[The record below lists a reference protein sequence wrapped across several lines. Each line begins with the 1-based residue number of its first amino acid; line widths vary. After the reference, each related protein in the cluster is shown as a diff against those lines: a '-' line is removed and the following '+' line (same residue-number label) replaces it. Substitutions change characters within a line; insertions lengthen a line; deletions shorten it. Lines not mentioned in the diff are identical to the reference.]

1 MSKEN
6 NISFWDEIQ
15 EKYEFKNIHY
25 TPAWYLNAGMT
36 ITLEL
41 EKKDARPVCPI
52 CAQYPNIH
60 DYHPKTLTFGTING
74 VPLVFKLNHTRYL
87 CKHCCITFMDDFEH
101 LPDFRSLTQDA
112 ENYIL
117 SKLGSQTFT
126 EIAGEIGVCVQTVAN
141 RAEEF
146 CESEK
151 EIRLNGRY
159 TYLSMDEVFIS
170 RNSDGEALY
179 YWLLNDNSLSW
190 KSNNIRVDAGR
201 KQEDVIKR
209 LKELKHPEQVAAVS
223 IDMWKPYR
231 DAILQVLPNA
241 AIVIDRFHVIK
252 IAQSGLNTIRKK
264 ANVPKALKSDFK
276 KDAGLFLS
284 SIYKLSDAELI
295 RLESYL
301 RADAALERAY
311 FITQE
316 LMEFYN
322 LRDYEHALE
331 YLAEWESSVLSSGI
345 KEMETVLGTVVNW
358 LPYIMNYFIYRITS
372 GRTEGRNNLLR
383 TIDRMGFHYGLTSI
397 QACLYAHD
405 RKQEYLRWKKHQKK
419 KEIRNLDLAV

>member
-1 MSKEN
+1 MSKEKH
-6 NISFWDEIQ
+6 ISFWDEIQ
-15 EKYEFKNIHY
+15 EKYKFKNIFY
-25 TPAWYLNAGMT
+25 IPRWYLEAGMT

-41 EKKDARPVCPI
+41 VQKDKRPLCPI
-52 CAQYPNIH
+52 CSRRPNIH
-60 DYHPKTLTFGTING
+60 DYQDKTITFGTING
-74 VPLVFKLNHTRYL
+74 VPLVFKMKHSRYL
-87 CKHCCITFMDDFEH
+87 CVHCDITFMDDFEH

-112 ENYIL
+112 ENYII
-117 SKLGSQTFT
+117 SKLGSQTFS
-126 EIAGEIGVCVQTVAN
+126 EIASELGVCVQTIAN
-141 RAEEF
+141 RAQEFGKEER
-146 CESEK
+146 

-159 TYLSMDEVFIS
+159 RYLSMDEVFIS

-201 KQEDVIKR
+201 KLEDVIKR
-209 LKELKHPEQVAAVS
+209 LNELKYPEHVAAVS

-241 AIVIDRFHVIK
+241 AIVIDRFHVVK
-252 IAQSGLNTIRKK
+252 IAQAALDTVRKR
-264 ANVPKALKSDFK
+264 ANVSNALKNDLK
-276 KDAGLFLS
+276 KDASLFLS
-284 SIYKLSDAELI
+284 SIFKLSDDELI

-301 RADAALERAY
+301 KADSALESAY

-322 LRDYEHALE
+322 LRDYEYALE
-331 YLAEWESSVLSSGI
+331 YLSEWERSVLNSGI
-345 KEMETVLGTVVNW
+345 KEMKNVLGTIVNW
-358 LPYIMNYFIYRITS
+358 LPYIMNYFIHRITS

-397 QACLYAHD
+397 QACLYAQD
-405 RKQEYLRWKKHQKK
+405 RKQEYSRWKKHQRK
-419 KEIRNLDLAV
+419 KEIHNLDLVI